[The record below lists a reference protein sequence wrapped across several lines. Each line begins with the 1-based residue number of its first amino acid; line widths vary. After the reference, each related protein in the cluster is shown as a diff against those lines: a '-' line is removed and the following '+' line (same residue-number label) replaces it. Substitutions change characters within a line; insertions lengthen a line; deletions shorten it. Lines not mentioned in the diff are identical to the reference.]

1 MPRGRRRSLKHALFK
16 PTPVLDENDRFAL
29 KRCAEYLVR
38 LLSRYPL
45 TDPETLDLV
54 QWVGKEDIHELG
66 QFLLDHLVGSPREW
80 LMGELGEAEDDME
93 DYTLALSRALKRPR
107 GASRFE
113 PFAGWSIC

>member
-45 TDPETLDLV
+45 TDRTP
-54 QWVGKEDIHELG
+54 WPWC
-66 QFLLDHLVGSPREW
+66 S
-80 LMGELGEAEDDME
+80 
-93 DYTLALSRALKRPR
+93 
-107 GASRFE
+107 
-113 PFAGWSIC
+113 GW